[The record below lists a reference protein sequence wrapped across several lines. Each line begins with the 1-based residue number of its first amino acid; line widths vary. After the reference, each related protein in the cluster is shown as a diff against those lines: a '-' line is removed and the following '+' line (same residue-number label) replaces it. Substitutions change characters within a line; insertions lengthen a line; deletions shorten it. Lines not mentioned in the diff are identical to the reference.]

1 MAYGNPR
8 PSDDD
13 ESMYADAAPAQQEA
27 PKGEEEESSEP
38 VATIP
43 KALLAGKEFKPGEEI
58 VFEIVS
64 IQDDS
69 VVIKYAS
76 EHGKEG
82 EGYEEGERGG
92 MAEGTMGGGD
102 EYASMME

>member
-1 MAYGNPR
+1 MAYGNPA
-8 PSDDD
+8 PSADDD
-13 ESMYADAAPAQQEA
+13 LMSDAAPAEPKAPEA
-27 PKGEEEESSEP
+27 EEESSEP

-58 VFEIVS
+58 IFEIVS

-76 EHGKEG
+76 PHSEEYEGEEG
-82 EGYEEGERGG
+82 EGKGMGEGMMGKGG
-92 MAEGTMGGGD
+92 ED
-102 EYASMME
+102 SYASMME

>member
-1 MAYGNPR
+1 
-8 PSDDD
+8 
-13 ESMYADAAPAQQEA
+13 MYADAAPAKREA
-27 PKGEEEESSEP
+27 PEGEEESSEP

-58 VFEIVS
+58 IFEIVS

-76 EHGKEG
+76 PHKEEYEGEEG
-82 EGYEEGERGG
+82 EGKGMSEGG
-92 MAEGTMGGGD
+92 MGKGGGD

>member
-1 MAYGNPR
+1 
-8 PSDDD
+8 
-13 ESMYADAAPAQQEA
+13 MYADAAPAEPKA
-27 PKGEEEESSEP
+27 PEGEEESSEP

-43 KALLAGKEFKPGEEI
+43 KALLAGKEFKPGEEVI
-58 VFEIVS
+58 FEIVS

-76 EHGKEG
+76 PHSEE
-82 EGYEEGERGG
+82 YEDKEGERGG
-92 MAEGTMGGGD
+92 MGEGMMGKGGGD